1 MKEENL
7 AWEEISTEHIIQD
20 QWIDFRKSA
29 YRFPNGEIW
38 QPYYSFTRR
47 NYAVVVASDEEGR
60 FICVRQFRQGIRPA
74 PLRNRTDRIRRTQPY
89 RRRSGSFGRTPAM
102 SRMTGRRC

>member
-7 AWEEISTEHIIQD
+7 AWEEISTEHISQD

-60 FICVRQFRQGIRPA
+60 FICVRMFRQGIRQVTTEFPA
-74 PLRNRTDRIRRTQPY
+74 GAIEEKDGMDP
-89 RRRSGSFGRTPAM
+89 
-102 SRMTGRRC
+102 

>member
-60 FICVRQFRQGIRPA
+60 FICVRQFRQGIRQVTTEFPA
-74 PLRNRTDRIRRTQPY
+74 GAIEEKDGTDPKDAALQADRFSLLCI
-89 RRRSGSFGRTPAM
+89 
-102 SRMTGRRC
+102 